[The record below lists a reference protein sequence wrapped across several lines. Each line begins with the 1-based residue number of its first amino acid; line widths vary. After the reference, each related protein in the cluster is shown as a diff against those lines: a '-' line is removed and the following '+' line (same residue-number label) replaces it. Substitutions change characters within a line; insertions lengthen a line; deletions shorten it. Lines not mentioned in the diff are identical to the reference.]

1 MSWGE
6 PGVPSRLSPV
16 SVPVIPVLFSV
27 AMDSIEHTGKMKV
40 ITPLVSFQVDICK
53 AFGFAIPDG
62 CALVYVSKAK
72 STTRKRGR
80 PTKPKTSELEY

>member
-1 MSWGE
+1 MI
-6 PGVPSRLSPV
+6 PGHFL
-16 SVPVIPVLFSV
+16 V
-27 AMDSIEHTGKMKV
+27 AMDSIKHTGKMKV
-40 ITPLVSFQVDICK
+40 ITPLVGFQVDICK

-62 CALVYVSKAK
+62 CAPVYISKAK

>member
-1 MSWGE
+1 MIT
-6 PGVPSRLSPV
+6 VF
-16 SVPVIPVLFSV
+16 FSV
-27 AMDSIEHTGKMKV
+27 AMDSIDHTGKMKV
-40 ITPLVSFQVDICK
+40 ITPFVGFQVDICK

-80 PTKPKTSELEY
+80 PTKPKVDKQEF

>member
-1 MSWGE
+1 MDE

-16 SVPVIPVLFSV
+16 SVPVTPGHFLV

-40 ITPLVSFQVDICK
+40 ITPLVGSQVDICK

-62 CALVYVSKAK
+62 CDLVYVSKAK

-80 PTKPKTSELEY
+80 PAKPKTSELEY